1 MFRWTPVLISLLCA
15 PAWAQTAEPRII
27 GGDAAPAGQWPWM
40 AQVDVFFT
48 ASNEVGLCG
57 GSHIARNWIITAG
70 HCVVDEN
77 DERVGDND
85 VSIRLGSVFLYR
97 EGQPYDGTSYT
108 STGVY
113 TPDNFIRAQGRQFDN
128 DIALVRI
135 NGPTMSERPS
145 LIGQAQFQDLQSRAA
160 AERDEALTALGW
172 GSTQPGRT
180 EDASPSTRLQ
190 EVQLDYVRTDSCLS
204 QWGSGNFNTDTM
216 VCADELNPPDGQQQD
231 TCVGDSGGPLF
242 IGRDSAPYIV
252 GLTSY
257 GQTSCA
263 DDLPSVYTNLA
274 SQIGFV
280 EEATA
285 DAGDP
290 LVDLALENTGERL
303 YASAAGT
310 LSRTLTLA
318 NRSLRNSVTGGNIAV
333 TGGGDLDVR
342 LDGGNCSVLSNPC
355 YQASGTLGTS
365 VLNRERQVELTASY
379 QGLTTPARATL
390 TLDAGADQEEY
401 RDKNNRHE
409 ITLIFSD
416 QADLSVSGRVI
427 EASRDGDGQGV
438 AEVRVTVSNLSTV
451 SGADASQV
459 AVSLSLPA
467 GTTVRDSSVPCDT
480 VCSPGNLAP
489 GESTEF
495 TLTLATGTAQAGTLG
510 LNVDANGGDFPT
522 DNNDDAVALS
532 YSAPS
537 GTDSGGGGGGG
548 GGGGTLGLAV
558 LMLALAGAF
567 RFSRAAQVPRSM
579 RSR

>member
-1 MFRWTPVLISLLCA
+1 MIRWMPVFLSLLCA

-27 GGDAAPAGQWPWM
+27 GGDAAPADRWPWM
-40 AQVDVFFT
+40 AQVNVFFP

-57 GSHIARNWIITAG
+57 GIHLARDWVATAA
-70 HCVVDEN
+70 HCVVNEN
-77 DERVGDND
+77 DQSVTAGA
-85 VSIRLGSVFLYR
+85 VQVRLGSVVLNGGSPPYNGSELYIAS
-97 EGQPYDGTSYT
+97 GFQL
-108 STGVY
+108 
-113 TPDNFIRAQGRQFDN
+113 NQGRKFDN

-135 NGPTMSERPS
+135 SGPAMSERPS
-145 LIGQAQFQDLQSRAA
+145 LIGDAQFQDLQNRAA

-180 EDASPSTRLQ
+180 EDASPSTLLQ

-257 GQTSCA
+257 GQTNCA

-280 EEATA
+280 EAATA

-303 YASAAGT
+303 YAPAAGT

-318 NRSLRNSVTGGNIAV
+318 NRGLRNSVTGATISATENN
-333 TGGGDLDVR
+333 LDVT
-342 LDGGNCSVLSNPC
+342 LDGQSCALLSTPC
-355 YQASGTLGTS
+355 YTSSNTLGTT
-365 VLNRERQVELTASY
+365 LINRAEQVELTASY
-379 QGLTTPARATL
+379 NGLATPARATL

-416 QADLSVSGRVI
+416 QADLSVSGQVI

-451 SGADASQV
+451 SGATASQV

-489 GESTEF
+489 GASTEF
-495 TLTLATGTAQAGTLG
+495 TVTLATGTAQAGTLG
-510 LNVDANGGDFPT
+510 LSVDANGGDFPT

-532 YSAPS
+532 YSAS
-537 GTDSGGGGGGG
+537 ADTDSGGGGG

-558 LMLALAGAF
+558 LMLALAGAL
-567 RFSRAAQVPRSM
+567 RHRD
-579 RSR
+579 

>member
-1 MFRWTPVLISLLCA
+1 MFRWTPVLVSLLCA
-15 PAWAQTAEPRII
+15 PAWGQTAEPRII
-27 GGDAAPAGQWPWM
+27 GGDAAQQGQWPWM
-40 AQVDVFFT
+40 AQVDI
-48 ASNEVGLCG
+48 SPSSLCG
-57 GSHIARNWIITAG
+57 GSHIARNWVITAG
-70 HCVVDEN
+70 HCVVNEN
-77 DERVGDND
+77 DQSVTAGD
-85 VSIRLGSVFLYR
+85 VQVRIGSVFL
-97 EGQPYDGTSYT
+97 DGSTAYT
-108 STGVY
+108 GTALYIPSGFRRT
-113 TPDNFIRAQGRQFDN
+113 QGREFDN

-145 LIGQAQFQDLQSRAA
+145 LIGQARFQDLQSRAFA
-160 AERDEALTALGW
+160 ARDEAVTALGW
-172 GSTQPGRT
+172 GVTQPGGDT
-180 EDASPSTRLQ
+180 PAQRLQ
-190 EVQLDYVRTDSCLS
+190 EVQLDYVRTDRCLS

-242 IGRDSAPYIV
+242 IGRDSDPYIV

-257 GQTSCA
+257 GQTNCA

-274 SQIGFV
+274 SQVGFV

-303 YASAAGT
+303 YAPAAGT

-318 NRSLRNSVTGGNIAV
+318 NRGLRNSVTGANISATENNLNV
-333 TGGGDLDVR
+333 TLGGE
-342 LDGGNCSVLSNPC
+342 NCALLNNPC
-355 YQASGTLGTS
+355 YTSSNTLGTT
-365 VLNRERQVELTASY
+365 LINRAEQVELTASY
-379 QGLTTPARATL
+379 NGLTTPARTTL

-416 QADLSVSGRVI
+416 QADLSVSGQVI

-451 SGADASQV
+451 NGADASQV

-489 GESTEF
+489 GASTEF

-510 LNVDANGGDFPT
+510 LSVDANGGDFPT

-548 GGGGTLGLAV
+548 GGTLGLAV
-558 LMLALAGAF
+558 LMLALAGAL
-567 RFSRAAQVPRSM
+567 RKRGSGAAHHALQIGE
-579 RSR
+579 